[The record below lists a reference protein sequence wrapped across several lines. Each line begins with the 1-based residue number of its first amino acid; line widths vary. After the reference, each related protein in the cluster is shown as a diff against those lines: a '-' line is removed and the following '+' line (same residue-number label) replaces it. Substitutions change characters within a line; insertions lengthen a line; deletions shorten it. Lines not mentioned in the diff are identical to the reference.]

1 MNALNRNS
9 ILTGALLIMGLIFVA
24 VFGMG
29 CSTDSSSLGPISNDS
44 ENIDIANINYP
55 DASTLPAGFV
65 ALTRSTSVIGGHAD
79 GTLDDHDNTVSK
91 NMKRDKGGD
100 LYLDNNGVSIP
111 RNSIPVERLTITV
124 TLPDEEAAIVDFGPH
139 GTHFDCPVTVRISLE
154 DFEIPEG
161 VELTDLTIFYV
172 NDNSEWEQYN
182 GIVGHNGDWLEAQT
196 DHFSRYII
204 ARSVNS

>member
-1 MNALNRNS
+1 MNALNRDS
-9 ILTGALLIMGLIFVA
+9 ILTIVLAIMGMILLA

-65 ALTRSTSVIGGHAD
+65 ALTRSTAVNGDRNGA
-79 GTLDDHDNTVSK
+79 LDDHDNFAARWMWRNS
-91 NMKRDKGGD
+91 GGT
-100 LYLDNNGVSIP
+100 LLLDHNGVIIP
-111 RNSIPVERLTITV
+111 RNAIPYYQLLITV
-124 TLPDEEAAIVDFGPH
+124 SLPDDEAAMVDFGPH

-154 DFEIPEG
+154 GFEIPEG

-172 NDNSEWEQYN
+172 NDNGEWEQYN
-182 GIVGHNGDWLEAQT
+182 GILNPSGNWLDAQT